1 MKVKF
6 FLSFFPF
13 FAAALLLGFLTATLP
28 AEAASEGAPPLRV
41 GITPVFPPLVFKQA
55 GQLAGIEVELARML
69 GEELGR
75 PVQFVE
81 VKWDKQIPALLDGKT
96 DIIMSSMTA
105 TRERQVRIAFTEPLM
120 KNSLVAAVRAE
131 DVWKYPTREKVM
143 DCMDLV
149 GFIPETTSEAF
160 VQRNMPYAQQ
170 HHVANLREAADALK
184 NRWIS
189 MYIGDAPSVI
199 WLVSENES
207 TIAGIWL
214 PLNEDNI
221 AWGLRKADSN
231 LLARV
236 NIALAQFRQDGRL
249 EMVLHKWLPKQYLE
263 KMK

>member
-1 MKVKF
+1 MQVKF
-6 FLSFFPF
+6 VRPF
-13 FAAALLLGFLTATLP
+13 FLVFVAALLLGFFTSTLP
-28 AEAASEGAPPLRV
+28 GEAASEGTPPLRV
-41 GITPVFPPLVFKQA
+41 GITPVFPPLVFKQ
-55 GQLAGIEVELARML
+55 GDQLVGIEIELARML

-75 PVQFVE
+75 PVRFIE

-96 DIIMSSMTA
+96 DIIMSAMTA
-105 TRERQVRIAFTEPLM
+105 TRERQVRIAFAEPLM
-120 KNSLVAAVRAE
+120 KNGLVAAVRAE
-131 DVWKYPTREKVM
+131 DAWKYPTREKVM
-143 DCMDLV
+143 DFMDLV

-160 VQRNMPYAQQ
+160 VQRSMPYAQQ
-170 HHVANLREAADALK
+170 HHVSNLREAADALK

-214 PLNEDNI
+214 PLNEDYV
-221 AWGLRKADSN
+221 AWGIRKEDTN

-236 NIALAQFRQDGRL
+236 NVAMAQFRQDGRL
-249 EMVLHKWLPKQYLE
+249 DMVLQKWLPKQYLE